1 MSVCIFDPMLRPV
14 LTVCDMSE
22 ADKTMRK
29 YWLVAVMLLA
39 LCWGA
44 EAERERTHTLDSLG
58 RERDELLVEV
68 KTLQENTLR
77 RVKGAS
83 PVLADRLVY
92 EMHKGITACRYSLSK
107 IATAI
112 EEELYEGRQVSEEEH
127 QLAQKRIPYAD
138 VGLAYECKIG
148 RAHV

>member
-1 MSVCIFDPMLRPV
+1 MI
-14 LTVCDMSE
+14 
-22 ADKTMRK
+22 
-29 YWLVAVMLLA
+29 
-39 LCWGA
+39 
-44 EAERERTHTLDSLG
+44 
-58 RERDELLVEV
+58 ELLVEV

-138 VGLAYECKIG
+138 VGLAYECIAPEVKEHEVQVYASEQLYKPSIPISRRNSLTSSNWSGWIG
-148 RAHV
+148 